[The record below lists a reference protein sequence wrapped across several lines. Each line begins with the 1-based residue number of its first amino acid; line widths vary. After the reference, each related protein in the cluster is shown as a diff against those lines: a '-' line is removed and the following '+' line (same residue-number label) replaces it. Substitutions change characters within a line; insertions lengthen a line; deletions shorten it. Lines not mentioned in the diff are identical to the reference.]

1 MKIKT
6 VAGAAMAAML
16 LLVSANDAL
25 AGDDP
30 KVAAEVMA
38 LARAQW
44 AAEVAGKNVAE
55 QSVATAEAYT
65 EFNPDFPMRL
75 EGKALANRLT
85 EAQSLDGSKSLAAD
99 MVNPKV
105 QVYGDTAVLTYNFVG
120 IVRDSGC
127 WSTPTSHRRRR
138 STRGPRAPDGLRS
151 APPIVRRG
159 RCLPAAQLERDFE
172 AVR

>member
-16 LLVSANDAL
+16 LLVSANAAL

-44 AAEVAGKNVAE
+44 AAEVAGKSVAE
-55 QSVATAEAYT
+55 QSVATAEDYT

-85 EAQSLDGSKSLAAD
+85 EAQSSDGSKSLAAD

-120 IVRDSGC
+120 IVRDKDGK
-127 WSTPTSHRRRR
+127 TSPSAAK
-138 STRGPRAPDGLRS
+138 STRVYARTGGKWMLVHANF
-151 APPIVRRG
+151 A
-159 RCLPAAQLERDFE
+159 PAATKY
-172 AVR
+172 